1 MQYGAWLRGEPSRRG
16 GYEISKPV
24 MRASPNGN
32 VDSGDETR
40 QAVITAQVP
49 EVQMEIR
56 RAYVEKLIEQG
67 ANPSASG
74 EPKLGLAIQAESV
87 LHENGKECESM
98 EKKHEKV
105 AQFSES
111 ASASSTDH
119 DDQPA
124 YMHWEKAPF
133 LEKEPTFKFV
143 MAPNVEMGN
152 DVESPRDKEAIM
164 GPMALNYDTKDGW
177 VAAKLGPKS
186 KHWKRLAREVNN
198 NKPAGKKGLKN
209 GKREGPTPVQE
220 LDSNSLKQKHRK
232 GLKHSDII
240 DEVGITE
247 NKNES
252 MDGEVAVSAEQHRP
266 AS

>member
-1 MQYGAWLRGEPSRRG
+1 
-16 GYEISKPV
+16 
-24 MRASPNGN
+24 
-32 VDSGDETR
+32 
-40 QAVITAQVP
+40 
-49 EVQMEIR
+49 
-56 RAYVEKLIEQG
+56 
-67 ANPSASG
+67 
-74 EPKLGLAIQAESV
+74 
-87 LHENGKECESM
+87 M

-152 DVESPRDKEAIM
+152 DVESPGDKEAIM

-177 VAAKLGPKS
+177 VAAKLSPKS

-209 GKREGPTPVQE
+209 RKREGPTPMQE
-220 LDSNSLKQKHRK
+220 LDSNSLKQKRRK
-232 GLKHSDII
+232 GLKQSDII

-252 MDGEVAVSAEQHRP
+252 MDGGVAVSAEQHHP

>member
-1 MQYGAWLRGEPSRRG
+1 MQ
-16 GYEISKPV
+16 
-24 MRASPNGN
+24 ASPNGN
-32 VDSGDETR
+32 VDSGDKTR

-49 EVQMEIR
+49 EVQTEIG

-74 EPKLGLAIQAESV
+74 EPKLGLAVQTESV

-143 MAPNVEMGN
+143 MAPNVEMRN
-152 DVESPRDKEAIM
+152 DVESPGDKEAIM

-177 VAAKLGPKS
+177 VAAKLSPKS

-209 GKREGPTPVQE
+209 RKREGPTPMQE
-220 LDSNSLKQKHRK
+220 LDSNSLKQKRRK
-232 GLKHSDII
+232 GLKQSDII

-252 MDGEVAVSAEQHRP
+252 MDGGVRRHRP

>member
-1 MQYGAWLRGEPSRRG
+1 
-16 GYEISKPV
+16 
-24 MRASPNGN
+24 
-32 VDSGDETR
+32 
-40 QAVITAQVP
+40 
-49 EVQMEIR
+49 ME
-56 RAYVEKLIEQG
+56 KWTEQG

-74 EPKLGLAIQAESV
+74 EPKLGIAVQAESG
-87 LHENGKECESM
+87 LHENGKECESV

-105 AQFSES
+105 AQFSKS

-152 DVESPRDKEAIM
+152 DVESPGDKEAIM
-164 GPMALNYDTKDGW
+164 GPMALNYDPKDGW
-177 VAAKLGPKS
+177 VAAELGPKG
-186 KHWKRLAREVNN
+186 KHWKRLARKVNH

-220 LDSNSLKQKHRK
+220 LDSNSLKKKMQER
-232 GLKHSDII
+232 S
-240 DEVGITE
+240 ETE
-247 NKNES
+247 
-252 MDGEVAVSAEQHRP
+252 
-266 AS
+266 